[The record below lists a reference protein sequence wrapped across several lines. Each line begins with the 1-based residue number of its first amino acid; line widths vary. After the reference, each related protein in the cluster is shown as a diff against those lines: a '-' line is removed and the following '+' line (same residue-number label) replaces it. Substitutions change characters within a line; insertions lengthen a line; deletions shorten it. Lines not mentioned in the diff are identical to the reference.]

1 MNETIQFQSVCKSFG
16 KQQVLKDVSFSV
28 PPGTVFAILG
38 ENGAG
43 KSTTIKSMLGF
54 ISPDR
59 GSIKVL
65 KQDPVRDAIAI
76 RERIGYV
83 AERPQLYDWMTVA
96 EIGWY
101 AAGFYND
108 SYAPRFQS
116 YLEQFQLP
124 PKQKIRNLSKG
135 TKAKLALT
143 LALSH
148 DPELLILDEPTSG
161 LDTLVRREF
170 LESMVD
176 RAAAGKTVF
185 ISSHQ
190 ISEVERIADW
200 VAILHQGELLLV
212 ERLEKL
218 KAETTEIVINLA
230 EPNRNIPTLKDEI
243 YRQRRLAKQ
252 WRILARNASE
262 LELNELRTIPYV
274 TEVDVRTPSLEE
286 IFVAMLTRKQSLDSH
301 PSETATTSSTV

>member
-1 MNETIQFQSVCKSFG
+1 MNELIQFQSVCKSFG

-28 PPGTVFAILG
+28 PRGTVFAILG

-54 ISPDR
+54 VAPDR

-65 KQDPVRDAIAI
+65 KRDPVLDAIAI
-76 RERIGYV
+76 RKSIGYV
-83 AERPQLYDWMTVA
+83 AERPQLYEWMTVT

-108 SYAPRFQS
+108 SFASRFQS

-135 TKAKLALT
+135 TRAKLALT

-200 VAILHQGELLLV
+200 VAILHHGELLLV